1 VGPKIKDILEKKY
14 GKPTT
19 ANSYMKK
26 YSWGSPAGFSEM
38 HLDYSSIYTTLE
50 YTGPNQ
56 FKAKKSED
64 ESQQLRKE
72 MKEF

>member
-1 VGPKIKDILEKKY
+1 
-14 GKPTT
+14 
-19 ANSYMKK
+19 MKK